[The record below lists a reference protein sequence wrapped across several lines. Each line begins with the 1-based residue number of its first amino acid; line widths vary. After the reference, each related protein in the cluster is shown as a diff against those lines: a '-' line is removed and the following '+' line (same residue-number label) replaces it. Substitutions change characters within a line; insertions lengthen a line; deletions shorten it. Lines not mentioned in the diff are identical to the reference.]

1 MPADASYIN
10 APVPGMSLT
19 TEPGN
24 RPWESP
30 PNLSTVEDAMEFY
43 TKRILGTPENHEE
56 VLNIVES
63 GLPVRNIASIL
74 QKTSVMQGIHSIDVG
89 ILVLPVIE
97 ELIMAVADM
106 HGSTYVENITDILKE
121 NISSQREAKLAVQ
134 EMLAS
139 KNRKTEM
146 PVQEQP
152 KKPTGLM
159 AKPMKDMVE

>member
-121 NISSQREAKLAVQ
+121 NISSQRQAKLAVQ

>member
-1 MPADASYIN
+1 MPADASYVN

-24 RPWESP
+24 RPWENP
-30 PNLSTVEDAMEFY
+30 PSLSTVEDAMEFY

-74 QKTSVMQGIHSIDVG
+74 QKTSVMQGIHTIDVG

-106 HGSTYVENITDILKE
+106 HNTPYVENITDILKE
-121 NISSQREAKLAVQ
+121 NIVPQRQAKLAVQ
-134 EMLAS
+134 EMLKS
-139 KNRKTEM
+139 KSSKAEM

-159 AKPMKDMVE
+159 AKPTKDMVE

>member
-121 NISSQREAKLAVQ
+121 NMGSQREAKFAVQ

>member
-1 MPADASYIN
+1 MPADASYVN
-10 APVPGMSLT
+10 APIPGMSLT

-24 RPWESP
+24 RPWENP
-30 PNLSTVEDAMEFY
+30 PSLSTIEDAMEFY
-43 TKRILGTPENHEE
+43 TRRILGTPENHEE

-74 QKTSVMQGIHSIDVG
+74 QKTSVMQGIHTIDVG

-106 HGSTYVENITDILKE
+106 HNTPYVENITDILKE
-121 NISSQREAKLAVQ
+121 NVVPQRQAKLAVQ
-134 EMLAS
+134 EMLKS
-139 KNRKTEM
+139 KTSKAEM